1 MSIQP
6 HPAKEPLFLTEQ
18 QVADRLC
25 VSVRTV
31 QKWRAL
37 GTGPDFHKFG
47 QCVRYDATDVAR
59 WVTARRVTLLRRV
72 S

>member
-1 MSIQP
+1 MSIQA

-59 WVTARRVTLLRRV
+59 WVTARRVSLLRRV